1 MAKRAGLIACCALF
15 LGGCAGSG
23 APAASLAVATKP
35 PPRLP
40 VAARTTIVGGSAA
53 QRRLLRSIMHN
64 FGPSEI
70 TRVTIARAPHERGAP
85 AGTVMITLRT
95 VGGADPKQQ
104 DILGQWEGW
113 IVGAAFRDRSEQTG
127 LPRVFLEQTP
137 EGLHQIGDRASAR
150 PYRGPSPARVLG
162 QIRAA
167 VRRSGARPVTLQ
179 IGDPL
184 GTSALVRIQ
193 TTRPA
198 AWFLA
203 RRLGAIVTATANRF
217 SYDGLY
223 LAVYD
228 RSGRLI
234 FNMANGS
241 RMAIGADG
249 VAIRRL
255 EGCNPIDNVGGVGFE
270 PPPCPVK
277 PVAMT
282 R

>member
-1 MAKRAGLIACCALF
+1 
-15 LGGCAGSG
+15 
-23 APAASLAVATKP
+23 
-35 PPRLP
+35 
-40 VAARTTIVGGSAA
+40 VAARTTIAGGSAA
-53 QRRLLRSIMHN
+53 QRRLLRSAMRN

-70 TRVTIARAPHERGAP
+70 TRITLAHAPRERGAP
-85 AGTVMITLRT
+85 AGTVLITLRT
-95 VGGADPKQQ
+95 VHGADPKQE
-104 DILGQWEGW
+104 DLLGEWEGW
-113 IVGAAFRDRSEQTG
+113 IIGAAFRDRSMRAG

-137 EGLHQIGDRASAR
+137 EGLYQIGDRASTR
-150 PYRGPSPARVLG
+150 PYRGPSSARVLG
-162 QIRAA
+162 QLRAA
-167 VRRSGARPVTLQ
+167 VHRSGARPVTLQ
-179 IGDPL
+179 VGDPL

-193 TTRPA
+193 TTRPS

-234 FNMANGS
+234 FHMANGS

-255 EGCNPIDNVGGVGFE
+255 QGCNPISNIGPIGYQ
-270 PPPCPVK
+270 PPPCPVT
-277 PVAMT
+277 PVAPT

>member
-1 MAKRAGLIACCALF
+1 MR
-15 LGGCAGSG
+15 
-23 APAASLAVATKP
+23 
-35 PPRLP
+35 
-40 VAARTTIVGGSAA
+40 
-53 QRRLLRSIMHN
+53 N

-70 TRVTIARAPHERGAP
+70 TRITLAHAPRERGAP
-85 AGTVMITLRT
+85 AGTVLITLRT
-95 VGGADPKQQ
+95 VHGADPKQE
-104 DILGQWEGW
+104 DLLGEWEGW
-113 IVGAAFRDRSEQTG
+113 IIGAAFRDRSMRAG

-137 EGLHQIGDRASAR
+137 EGLYQIGDRASTR
-150 PYRGPSPARVLG
+150 PYRGPSSARVLG
-162 QIRAA
+162 QLRAA
-167 VRRSGARPVTLQ
+167 VHRSGARPVTLQ
-179 IGDPL
+179 VGDPL

-193 TTRPA
+193 TTRPS

-223 LAVYD
+223 LAVYA

-234 FNMANGS
+234 FHMANGS

-255 EGCNPIDNVGGVGFE
+255 QGCNPISNIGPIGYQ
-270 PPPCPVK
+270 PPPCPVT
-277 PVAMT
+277 PVAPT